1 MSQNELVWDEDALTL
16 LQKVPFFVRKVARK
30 KIEKTAV
37 EAGESRVTVELMEQ
51 IRRERAASE

>member
-16 LQKVPFFVRKVARK
+16 LQKVPFFVRKAAKK
-30 KIEKTAV
+30 KIEQTAV

-51 IRRERAASE
+51 IRRERAVS